1 MCNPYHVERRDKAG
15 SLMSCMAFAL
25 SSHSCGEFE
34 DSFADIAVARAA
46 AIPVIA
52 VDYGCTDIPVRDLN
66 ADRVI
71 GAFTELPAAVNP
83 LLGKPV
89 GNIL

>member
-1 MCNPYHVERRDKAG
+1 
-15 SLMSCMAFAL
+15 MSCMAFAL
-25 SSHSCGEFE
+25 SSRSRGEFE
-34 DSFADIAVARAA
+34 GFVRRHYGRACGRD
-46 AIPVIA
+46 PVIA
-52 VDYGCTDIPVRDLN
+52 VDYGYTDLPVRDLN

-71 GAFTELPAAVNP
+71 GAFTELPAAVNA